1 MILHSHIFTYF
12 LRDQEI
18 YLKDTTVYIVIK
30 KMEFEACLI
39 DMNDVHEMYEVQPDI
54 TTRIAKEIQS
64 HFITELANRDARC
77 VGMMQIA
84 THPATGKKY
93 AINPLNGKI
102 TTLFVD
108 VNDPLI
114 FEVYK
119 ACGAQKPQT
128 YQRFITNAK
137 KKSERVKMMMAK

>member
-12 LRDQEI
+12 LISQEI

-39 DMNDVHEMYEVQPDI
+39 DMNDVHEMYEIQPGI
-54 TTRIAKEIQS
+54 TAHVAKEIQS
-64 HFITELANRDARC
+64 HFITELVNRDARTI
-77 VGMMQIA
+77 GMTQVA
-84 THPATGKKY
+84 THPATGKRY

-119 ACGAQKPQT
+119 SCGAQKPQT
-128 YQRFITNAK
+128 HQRFITNAR
-137 KKSERVKMMMAK
+137 KKSERVRMMMVK